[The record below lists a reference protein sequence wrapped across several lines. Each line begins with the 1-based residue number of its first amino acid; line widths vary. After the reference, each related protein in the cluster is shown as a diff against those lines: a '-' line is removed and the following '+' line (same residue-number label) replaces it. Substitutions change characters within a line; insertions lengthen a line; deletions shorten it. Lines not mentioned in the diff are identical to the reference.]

1 MAVFNKVHPLNMK
14 RFSVL
19 YNPLG
24 PNVSTTP
31 IMAMECR
38 QCLSLSVF
46 QLKGK
51 HCRNPVAVMGLQIRL
66 DINNYKSGQKF
77 DLLGQNKCIYF
88 PNNPIGLLW
97 KILV

>member
-51 HCRNPVAVMGLQIRL
+51 HFRKLHCRNEVVDTLGLGPFILRTQLR
-66 DINNYKSGQKF
+66 DPHFTQNYVHFQ
-77 DLLGQNKCIYF
+77 
-88 PNNPIGLLW
+88 
-97 KILV
+97 